1 MGQRMISTEAAEALL
16 SGLRRREEA
25 AAAARARMAAD
36 AKARATAMARRVDRR
51 GRNKALFDAAGNGD
65 TQGVRAAIT
74 AGAEVDWHNPNYGRH
89 TPLHAAAANNQLG
102 AAKELIEHG
111 ADVNARKGDGS
122 TPLMGASL
130 NGHVAIVEFL
140 LGSGADK
147 ELEATGGA
155 WRGKV
160 ALDFARKY
168 KKLGVVKLLTPAPAT
183 SSGGGECGPAP
194 RAGTARPR
202 EGSRDGD
209 ASAPQSARF

>member
-1 MGQRMISTEAAEALL
+1 MISTEAAEALL

-168 KKLGVVKLLTPAPAT
+168 KKLAVMKLLSPAA
-183 SSGGGECGPAP
+183 AP
-194 RAGTARPR
+194 PLNHNHYFI
-202 EGSRDGD
+202 D
-209 ASAPQSARF
+209 